1 MYDENNIFNKIIN
14 SQIPSKKIYEDENIL
29 CFHDINPKARVH
41 ALVIPKK
48 QYIDFS
54 DFTSRAGLEE
64 VGDFFKKVDFI
75 AKSVLNLT
83 SFKLLTNNGQE
94 AGQEVFHFHIHI
106 LSK

>member
-14 SQIPSKKIYEDENIL
+14 SQIPKKTIYEDYKIL
-29 CFHDINPKARVH
+29 SFYDINPKAKVH

-54 DFTSRAGLEE
+54 DFASRGELNE
-64 VGDFFKKVDFI
+64 VGEFFKKVDFI
-75 AKSVLNLT
+75 AKSILNLE
-83 SFKLLTNNGQE
+83 SFKLLTNNGKE